1 MHALFEPRAV
11 AVVGAHAEPGHV
23 GYALMQNL
31 LEGAH
36 GRTIIPVTDRFPE
49 VLGIRTVASLA
60 EIEGEVDL
68 AVIAVASAKVPDVLR
83 ACGAKKVRSAIV
95 ISAGFKEVG
104 EEGAAM
110 ERELAAIAREF
121 DIALLGPNCLGVL
134 NAPRDLNA
142 SFSAGGPPA
151 GHVAF
156 VSQSGAIATALIDHA
171 RAEGVGYSKIVSLGN
186 EALLTEIEMLEYL
199 RDDDETHAI
208 LMYLE
213 HVANG
218 ARFMELLSEITPK
231 KPVVILRAGR
241 SERGAGAVRSHTGSL
256 APDDAVFASAVA
268 QAGAVSVETLRDL
281 FNFAKLFHMGIT
293 YPVMRLAIVTN
304 GGGPSVNTSDMIGF
318 SSSLALVS
326 FDDATKDALRLVLP
340 PMAAVGNPIDV
351 IGDAGSARYRDTLEI
366 VTNISSVDAILV
378 IVTPQM
384 MTNMKEIAETIGE
397 FATRKP
403 LIPSFMGGE
412 GVDDALPALA
422 NCGLINF
429 EFPTDAVAV
438 LDLLSR
444 GRDKEASA
452 HEVVASASLP
462 ALVQCDIETTRS
474 LLSTYGL
481 TLAGSFAKD
490 TEGISAALLEV
501 GAGPYALKA
510 ISRDVVHKSD
520 AGAVAIGLPD
530 EGAVRGAWNA
540 IMTSITA
547 KHPDA
552 TIEGMLLQRMTPG
565 REVIIGMKRDATF
578 GPVIVFGLGGIFV
591 EILKDAS
598 TRIAPVSL
606 EEARA
611 QVRSIKAAKLLQ
623 GARGTA
629 PVDEDA
635 LVTIIVALSR
645 LALEHPEIEEIDLN
659 PVMAD
664 EHGATIVDARFMRK
678 K

>member
-1 MHALFEPRAV
+1 MHALFEPRVV

-36 GRTIIPVTDRFPE
+36 GRTIIPVTDRFSE
-49 VLGIRTVASLA
+49 VLGIRTIASLA

-68 AVIAVASAKVPDVLR
+68 AVIAVASVNVPDVLR
-83 ACGAKKVRSAIV
+83 ACGAKKIPSVIV

-121 DIALLGPNCLGVL
+121 DIALLGPNCLGIL

-142 SFSAGGPPA
+142 SFAAGGPPA

-186 EALLTEIEMLEYL
+186 EALLTEIEILEYL

-213 HVANG
+213 HVGNG
-218 ARFMELLSEITPK
+218 VRFMELLKEITPK

-281 FNFAKLFHMGIT
+281 FNFAKLFHMGLT
-293 YPVMRLAIVTN
+293 YPVTRLAIVTN

-366 VTNISSVDAILV
+366 VANLSSVDAILV

-384 MTNMKEIAETIGE
+384 MTNMKEIAETVSA

-429 EFPTDAVAV
+429 EFPTDAVAA
-438 LDLLSR
+438 LDLLAR
-444 GRDKEASA
+444 GRSKEPAQVSAASA
-452 HEVVASASLP
+452 TFP
-462 ALVQCDIETTRS
+462 ALVQCDMETTRT
-474 LLSTYGL
+474 LLSSYGL

-490 TEGISAALLEV
+490 AEGISAALLEV
-501 GAGPYALKA
+501 GVGPYALKA

-530 EGAVRGAWNA
+530 EGAIRGAWNA
-540 IMTSITA
+540 IMTSITT

-635 LVTIIVALSR
+635 LVAVIVALSR

-664 EHGATIVDARFMRK
+664 EHGVTIVDARFMK
-678 K
+678 KQ